1 MNIWIF
7 QLRKCQNTQIYY
19 FDALVSIS
27 TNLCR
32 TSVYFFINFC
42 CWIPMLA
49 VAHYELIWKWANV
62 LKTLKLS
69 LFLSSNLNL
78 LSVISVISCNTMLS
92 RKFLPDQ
99 CRAILTFFLRQA
111 KKVSFGA
118 GQSVLCW
125 AGRQC
130 HIKHPGF
137 WILPPVYA
145 MCWLQHILC
154 FQMFTLYKSL
164 YWKEIWIQM

>member
-1 MNIWIF
+1 MWYDIYDFSKKQLEVLRLLSRAVNEYESEGELCRQITNNLNKWIF
-7 QLRKCQNTQIYY
+7 EYSNWRKCQNTQIYY

-111 KKVSFGA
+111 KKV
-118 GQSVLCW
+118 W
-125 AGRQC
+125 GRT
-130 HIKHPGF
+130 
-137 WILPPVYA
+137 V
-145 MCWLQHILC
+145 C
-154 FQMFTLYKSL
+154 FMLGRAS
-164 YWKEIWIQM
+164 MP